1 MPEKFS
7 TIIDERS
14 IIDEVSDNPQKIQ
27 RNYNDTNSR
36 IKSSN
41 QIKEDEIE
49 KDREIIDINLQNVK
63 NLNRVITKGQ
73 LPKQRIGHNATFHK
87 NASNK

>member
-73 LPKQRIGHNATFHK
+73 LPKQRYLSSMEKKQDA
-87 NASNK
+87 